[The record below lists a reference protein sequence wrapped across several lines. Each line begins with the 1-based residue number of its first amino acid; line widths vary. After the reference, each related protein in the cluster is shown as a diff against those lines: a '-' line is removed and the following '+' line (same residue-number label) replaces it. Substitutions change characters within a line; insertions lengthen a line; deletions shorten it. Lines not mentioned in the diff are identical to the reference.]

1 MPVII
6 AATDFTEV
14 AENAVHYACNLAG
27 KLEAELVL
35 LHTYS
40 FPIVFSD
47 VTIPTPPIADEQ
59 HLAEEQMSK
68 LTGKLRI
75 MYPALAIR
83 SYIIYGDIEDG
94 IEQFTEKNE
103 APLLVIVGNNYT
115 KEDPAWMESTLMQ
128 ALRNMNYPLL
138 AIPDKTH
145 YTDVANICLAF
156 DNKYKGCDVAL
167 VKLREITAILGAKLH
182 VLIAHTDATN
192 KEQITDVSKE
202 AQLLLE
208 PVKPEYHIIYGTH
221 TEETINDYLAQ
232 HHMDWLV
239 LIPRHHSFFAS
250 LFHKS
255 QTRAMVNNTSIPLMA
270 LHEN

>member
-27 KLEAELVL
+27 KLEAEVVL

-40 FPIVFSD
+40 YPVVFSD
-47 VTIPTPPIADEQ
+47 MTIPAPAIADEQ

-75 MYPALAIR
+75 IYPSLAIR

-103 APLLVIVGNNYT
+103 APMLVVAGNSYT

-128 ALRNMNYPLL
+128 ALRNMHYPLL

-145 YTDVANICLAF
+145 YSEVTNICFAF
-156 DNKYKGCDVAL
+156 DNKYERCDIAL
-167 VKLREITAILGAKLH
+167 VKLREITSAIGANLH
-182 VLIAHTDATN
+182 VLIAHTDITS
-192 KEQITDVSKE
+192 KEPLPDISKE

-208 PVKPEYHIIYGTH
+208 PVKPEYRIIYGTH
-221 TEETINDYLAQ
+221 TEETISDYLGQ
-232 HHMDWLV
+232 HPMDWLV
-239 LIPRHHSFFAS
+239 LIPRHHSFFAG

-255 QTRAMVNNTSIPLMA
+255 QTRILVNNTNIPLMA